1 MLLVLLIAG
10 WVAGIPLSAQTVVEL
25 APDQNTPNASEF
37 TSLGDETTGVSFAFD
52 KGDGGTPPMYYTSG
66 GGAIR
71 AYAGNTITMTAPKGS
86 IVTKI
91 EFFTASYKYSNDT
104 TLVVPKGTTVTYDA
118 STYIYTWE
126 NLTAESTAVFSVVN
140 VVKTQFRIKSIK
152 VYLSAEGDVKPKPKA
167 PVFARASGEFYKT
180 FDLTITDANDPATT
194 IRYTL
199 DGSKPTATT
208 GTVYTGPI
216 TITEGADVTVKA
228 VCVRDKEVSLV
239 TSATYTYVAKHL
251 LKFKTNNASGI
262 NSVDYSSSSEYGSFN
277 ANGEAYIT
285 DGQGV
290 VMSFMCNEGYRLRS
304 VKLNDANVDISSY
317 KGLQFTM
324 PASDVEVVADV
335 VYDPSSPSDPE
346 SPAAPVTTY
355 KLSVVANPVGAASVS
370 GAGSYAANA
379 SVRVSASAKRGYV
392 FTGWTRDGE
401 PINSSSSFNY
411 TMPASDVVL
420 TANFVY
426 NPTNPSDPQQPTL
439 KHPLTAIASP
449 AGSATFSLP
458 ASEIEFGKSYTVR
471 VTPKSG
477 YQFKGWI
484 LNGVAQEEKST
495 AFTGTMTD
503 AGAHLVALL
512 VFNPS
517 SPGNPGANYYN
528 AVTGQVIID
537 DFVQG
542 YLSNALKTV
551 AGGTDYSNVN
561 SIIVKGLINSS
572 DYYTLRQLTNASTID
587 ISRTGGTGV
596 VPGSAFRNMAMSNLL
611 LPSNVTSIG
620 SNAFDGC
627 SNLTAI
633 TVYAMEPPACTSNT
647 FSNFTNKANCTIYV
661 PEEAVELYK
670 AAQYWK
676 EFNIMPI
683 TNDAHT
689 LQVNLP
695 ANGTDGRYK
704 NNTIELVNINS
715 AVRQRYVIT
724 DRQLYTFNGLR
735 KDEQYNI
742 YMYSRAGLEIGRIEN
757 VIIPDNDFAVTFN
770 TLKQLYNVEAKVVSP
785 DGEDFTAQT
794 KVEWL
799 KPLEDGTTTYL
810 RKAVSLGEIP
820 EGQALVCRV
829 TLSEKLGIAYKAPVD
844 VQFTVSNEQNVCT
857 VTLEPLRSVTLKGVV
872 VDGDGQYISG
882 ASVSATQTLNGK
894 FQKTYTAKTNRQGE
908 WTMSV
913 IAAPE
918 TRLVIAANECV
929 NKLDTI
935 GAFAEDETIH
945 DMGKTMMKSIVGAR
959 VTYGFTYQAAGSDVK
974 QTSYS
979 DYRNVAVSVYNIT
992 QDRPQKELSVQYP
1005 TISVLDET
1013 VNPGDQ
1019 LRLTAVSK
1027 TNAFSPIERVVTVGD
1042 NRRAEA
1048 TFDVMSKGCISASF
1062 GMTDNPAVVAMLYSA
1077 KGELLKKM
1085 AYTEAKANFADV
1097 DDGDYIVV
1105 TMGQSELMN
1114 SMLRLSSFD
1123 EIGLAEG
1130 KEYVKNNVKVESGKI
1145 ASVHNEVVPSFD
1157 ESLFSY
1163 TTTSTAFSSNK
1174 SSITNGKYLTLSSS
1188 IDFKG
1193 VYKPGVS
1200 NVRLVVDLPDACDF
1214 VEKSVIQG
1222 PKLIPY
1228 TLSGKR
1234 LTIQLGD
1241 SYQAQ
1246 TRFCVIP
1253 TASGS
1258 FNATASVVFDY
1269 NNNSVTQPIGSSA
1282 VEVKDIEISAPT
1294 TIASTTFTVTG
1305 TARANSTVKVY
1316 EGGTLLGQGKA
1327 NAAGTWMVDCELA
1340 DAYNLSTHSVFAEIT
1355 TPQGNVMPTETKQ
1368 VTYDMNAI
1376 QVSKV
1381 TMYHLNPEMGR
1392 TYESVFDFL
1401 NPKSSPTQWI
1411 VYYPNKKF
1419 TYTVEFTN
1427 NDPERISNVVLYV
1440 HTADGKFVPCDATY
1454 DANKKL
1460 WYTEIDMGS
1469 SSDNY
1474 YPVNCSVDFDYVS
1487 EKLFDTEEVAQA
1499 TKDYSDIASKL
1510 TANVANFDNKV
1521 ANADTSV
1528 DGEID
1533 DIEQTDTDDWASTLD
1548 NIIGDIAGN
1557 DLAETNNDQS
1567 YNYFSSM
1574 SDAELDSYI
1583 AGLGNIDYEEEL
1595 SKVKNAIDIY
1605 LTNMSYETGEGVVLE
1620 DGTKLTMKTCEGLT
1634 ADALLERGFEYSKTT
1649 SGKGVYVL
1657 ATEEGSEVVDFDN
1670 NCYTVIVYGKSLQSI
1685 AKSANR
1691 KASNIESVLDK
1702 FNDIIDKINAY
1713 YQPIASAWEK
1723 TNEKL
1728 FDFVEKFKTDYV
1740 KNSFDFGRKK
1750 AIYNAKL
1757 TKLNRLK
1764 TELKSLNS
1772 LSLEYQLKLG
1782 EIETYKKEVKAAKNL
1797 MNSAGRLKTISGA
1810 AYKSIKPLPGFF
1822 AKKIPL
1828 VKYADAI
1835 YTFVSVARTYQK
1847 VYLTIPNPCKD
1858 DEAKANALRDFCI
1871 DKAVETG
1878 VVAGVKLGTSAVL
1891 DILTFGSVA
1900 ASAGTAGVSML
1911 TAAGAAIANILVNI
1925 SIDALYNIGVNKR
1938 LAYIRAER
1946 DKLECVKKCGTNGYP
1961 ECPDDNNGGNGNGNG
1976 NGNNGGG
1983 AHQSNSTSD
1992 HVIIDPSGYV
2002 YEAVPENR
2010 VEGVQATIYYKE
2022 EVEDIYGDKHEDIVM
2037 WNAEDYAQK
2046 NPLFTDENGMYRW
2059 DVPQGLW
2066 QVKFEKDGYVTAYS
2080 EWLPVPPPQLEVNIG
2095 ITQNKQPEVTEA
2107 RAYEQ
2112 GVEVQFDKYMDPATL
2127 TDANISVTA
2136 GGNKLAGEIQLVNAA
2151 LADEFAL
2158 PEDADAMRYA
2168 SRIRFVPEQTLAS
2181 TTGELRLTVSR
2192 NVKSYAG
2199 IPMTETYSQT
2209 LDVEKEV
2216 QQITAEDVK
2225 MLYGAEK
2232 ELTIYALPSEAAS
2245 GRKLHI
2251 ANSSALVASLDN
2263 TELTLDAEGKAVVKV
2278 KGDLPGR
2285 TQLSF
2290 TIDDVTAKGQC
2301 MVDVMTEIITAEAPT
2316 ASRASGTAVYRGSK
2330 VELATDS
2337 KNATIYFTTDG
2348 SCPCDENGTRRKY
2361 SVPIVIDNDTHI
2373 KAMTMVGDNEVSEV
2387 KEFSYVV
2394 KKADMDVAMTAGWT
2408 WMSHNI
2414 ADGITSAQ
2422 LAADAAVTRVKSQT
2436 QEVVRDP
2443 QLGLVGTLSTLE
2455 ASKSYKVEASAAPAA
2470 QRISGVA
2477 WNPANPIALN
2487 SGWNWLGYPAEQTM
2501 TLDEAFA
2508 TTAVE
2513 KLDVVVGQDGFAQY
2527 DGEHWVGTL
2536 STLAPGKGYMYQSQS
2551 EKKVVYNTTIVSKA
2565 HALNTPGIAGKL
2577 PLAYD
2582 KHKYPSVMAV
2592 VATVCDSYGM
2602 PADNADYQLAAF
2614 CGTECRGIGQ
2624 LTGGM
2629 LMMSVYGNVGDRIM
2643 LQVTDRDGN
2652 SVLANETLNF
2662 SESVLGNVDAP
2673 YTICVGNATAI
2684 GTTYT
2689 GNIRLSV
2696 VGGRLFIHGV
2706 ATNEISS
2713 VELFDIN
2720 GKKMMHETHV
2730 NDNGIDISSLG
2741 GGVYVVAI
2749 CNNGNYTYHK
2759 IAVR

>member
-25 APDQNTPNASEF
+25 VPDQNTPNASEF
-37 TSLGDETTGVSFAFD
+37 TSLGDETTGVSFTFD

-118 STYIYTWE
+118 STHIYTWE

-167 PVFARASGEFYKT
+167 PVFARTSGEFYKT

-199 DGSKPTATT
+199 DGSEPTATT

-239 TSATYTYVAKHL
+239 TSAKYTYVAKHL

-262 NSVDYSSSSEYGSFN
+262 NSVDYSSSSEYGTFN

-290 VMSFMCNEGYRLRS
+290 SMSFMCNEGYRLRS

-346 SPAAPVTTY
+346 APAAPVSTY
-355 KLSVVANPVGAASVS
+355 KLSVVANPVGAASVG

-379 SVRVSASAKRGYV
+379 SVYVSASAKRGYV

-401 PINSSSSFNY
+401 PVSSRSSFNY

-420 TANFVY
+420 TANYVY
-426 NPTNPSDPQQPTL
+426 NPTNPSDPQQPAL

-542 YLSNALKTV
+542 YLSNALNTV
-551 AGGTDYSNVN
+551 VGGTDYSNVN

-596 VPGSAFRNMAMSNLL
+596 VPGYAFRNMAMSNLL

-820 EGQALVCRV
+820 EGQQLVCRV
-829 TLSEKLGIAYKAPVD
+829 TLSEKLGIAYKAPAD

-894 FQKTYTAKTNRQGE
+894 FQKTYTAKTDRQGE

-979 DYRNVAVSVYNIT
+979 DYRNVAVNVYNIT
-992 QDRPQKELSVQYP
+992 QDRQQKELSVQYP
-1005 TISVLDET
+1005 TISVLDEN

-1048 TFDVMSKGCISASF
+1048 TFDVMSKGCIAASF
-1062 GMTDNPAVVAMLYSA
+1062 GTTDNPAVVAMLYSA
-1077 KGELLKKM
+1077 KGELLKKI
-1085 AYTEAKANFADV
+1085 AYTEAKAKFADV

-1114 SMLRLSSFD
+1114 SILRLSAFD

-1305 TARANSTVKVY
+1305 TARANSMVKVY

-1474 YPVNCSVDFDYVS
+1474 YPVNCSVDFDYEGRSVIS
-1487 EKLFDTEEVAQA
+1487 RNEINNAPVDVATHNADAKKLIDAVNELAAKIEAMDIKTQYHEIVKANAEMDALLGLKPVTEGTEVGS
-1499 TKDYSDIASKL
+1499 KDYNELLK
-1510 TANVANFDNKV
+1510 
-1521 ANADTSV
+1521 NAESVFTST
-1528 DGEID
+1528 DELM
-1533 DIEQTDTDDWASTLD
+1533 EQS
-1548 NIIGDIAGN
+1548 AGN
-1557 DLAETNNDQS
+1557 LLPNIADIKTAGT
-1567 YNYFSSM
+1567 FSL
-1574 SDAELDSYI
+1574 DDYGVKGELKM
-1583 AGLGNIDYEEEL
+1583 L
-1595 SKVKNAIDIY
+1595 S
-1605 LTNMSYETGEGVVLE
+1605 
-1620 DGTKLTMKTCEGLT
+1620 CEGLT
-1634 ADALLERGFEYSKTT
+1634 ESAMIDNGYESQEVDDGSKIYMKVTDNSVDVVDFANNTRYVINYSSEDARMKAPAKSATINDYLAELKSQFNLMESTVGVFCNVLGDVTDQFNKIIADYEFKIEDNKKVLNQTYIASLDKSVPEDTRQLLERT
-1649 SGKGVYVL
+1649 
-1657 ATEEGSEVVDFDN
+1657 A
-1670 NCYTVIVYGKSLQSI
+1670 
-1685 AKSANR
+1685 R
-1691 KASNIESVLDK
+1691 KANGKALALQKQLAIFKKGAGFLAKLASKATSIYSLCDNAK
-1702 FNDIIDKINAY
+1702 KMYNDIID
-1713 YQPIASAWEK
+1713 YQNMLVSVPECPC
-1723 TNEKL
+1723 NE
-1728 FDFVEKFKTDYV
+1728 
-1740 KNSFDFGRKK
+1740 
-1750 AIYNAKL
+1750 A
-1757 TKLNRLK
+1757 K
-1764 TELKSLNS
+1764 TESLKNR
-1772 LSLEYQLKLG
+1772 
-1782 EIETYKKEVKAAKNL
+1782 I
-1797 MNSAGRLKTISGA
+1797 
-1810 AYKSIKPLPGFF
+1810 
-1822 AKKIPL
+1822 
-1828 VKYADAI
+1828 
-1835 YTFVSVARTYQK
+1835 
-1847 VYLTIPNPCKD
+1847 
-1858 DEAKANALRDFCI
+1858 
-1871 DKAVETG
+1871 
-1878 VVAGVKLGTSAVL
+1878 
-1891 DILTFGSVA
+1891 
-1900 ASAGTAGVSML
+1900 TA
-1911 TAAGAAIANILVNI
+1911 TAAGKATQYVVNIAGDVAAIHAAWGSIAAAPVTGGTSLAVTAGTVAACIAKAAVNLGLDALASNIKKKLKAEI
-1925 SIDALYNIGVNKR
+1925 TALYN
-1938 LAYIRAER
+1938 
-1946 DKLECVKKCGTNGYP
+1946 DKSCYSCDPKPNPKPNP
-1961 ECPDDNNGGNGNGNG
+1961 RPNPGNGNG

-2216 QQITAEDVK
+2216 QQITAENVK
-2225 MLYGAEK
+2225 MLYGTEK
-2232 ELTIYALPSEAAS
+2232 QLTIYALPSEAAS

-2414 ADGITSAQ
+2414 ADGITAAQ

-2436 QEVVRDP
+2436 EEVVRDP

-2565 HALNTPGIAGKL
+2565 HALNTPGIAGRL

-2592 VATVCDSYGM
+2592 VAIVCDSYGM

-2629 LMMSVYGNVGDRIM
+2629 LMMSVYGNAGDRIM

>member
-37 TSLGDETTGVSFAFD
+37 TSLSDEATGVSFAFD
-52 KGDGGTPPMYYTSG
+52 IGEGKNTPKYYTSG

-71 AYAGNTITMTAPKGS
+71 AYYGNTITMTAPKGS
-86 IVTKI
+86 VVTKI
-91 EFFTASYKYSNDT
+91 EFFTASYQYCNDT

-118 STYIYTWE
+118 STHIYTWE

-167 PVFARASGEFYKT
+167 PVFARTSGEFYKT

-199 DGSKPTATT
+199 DGSEPTATT

-239 TSATYTYVAKHL
+239 TSAKYTYVAKHL

-304 VKLNDANVDISSY
+304 VKLNDAIVDISSY

-335 VYDPSSPSDPE
+335 VFDPSSPSDPE

-355 KLSVVANPVGAASVS
+355 KLSVVANPVGAASVG
-370 GAGSYAANA
+370 GAGNYAANA
-379 SVRVSASAKRGYV
+379 SVYVSASAKRGYV

-401 PINSSSSFNY
+401 PVSSRSSFNY

-426 NPTNPSDPQQPTL
+426 NPTNPSDPQQPAL

-458 ASEIEFGKSYTVR
+458 ASEVEFGKSYTVR

-551 AGGTDYSNVN
+551 VGGTDYSNVN

-572 DYYTLRQLTNASTID
+572 DYYTLSQLTNASTID
-587 ISRTGGTGV
+587 LSRTGGTGV
-596 VPGSAFRNMAMSNLL
+596 VPGSAFSNMAMSNLL
-611 LPSNVTSIG
+611 LPSTVKSIG
-620 SNAFDGC
+620 SYAFEGC

-647 FSNFTNKANCTIYV
+647 FGSFTNKANCTIYV

-829 TLSEKLGIAYKAPVD
+829 TLSEKLGIAYKAPAD

-872 VDGDGQYISG
+872 VDGDGLYISG

-894 FQKTYTAKTNRQGE
+894 FQKTYTAKTDRQGE

-992 QDRPQKELSVQYP
+992 QDRQQKELSVQYP
-1005 TISVLDET
+1005 TISVLDEN

-1048 TFDVMSKGCISASF
+1048 TFDVMSKGCIAASF

-1114 SMLRLSSFD
+1114 SILRLSSFD

-1200 NVRLVVDLPDACDF
+1200 NVKLVVDLPDACDF

-1381 TMYHLNPEMGR
+1381 TMYHLNPAMGR

-1401 NPKSSPTQWI
+1401 NPKSSPTQWL

-1474 YPVNCSVDFDYVS
+1474 YPVNCSVDFDYEGRSVIS
-1487 EKLFDTEEVAQA
+1487 RNEINNAPVDVATHNADAKKLIDAVNELAAKIEAMDIKTQYNEIVKANAEMDALLGLKPVTEGTEAGS
-1499 TKDYSDIASKL
+1499 KDYNELLKEADEVFSSTDELMEQSAGNLLPNIADIK
-1510 TANVANFDNKV
+1510 TAGTF
-1521 ANADTSV
+1521 S
-1528 DGEID
+1528 
-1533 DIEQTDTDDWASTLD
+1533 LD
-1548 NIIGDIAGN
+1548 NYGVKG
-1557 DLAETNNDQS
+1557 
-1567 YNYFSSM
+1567 
-1574 SDAELDSYI
+1574 ELKM
-1583 AGLGNIDYEEEL
+1583 L
-1595 SKVKNAIDIY
+1595 S
-1605 LTNMSYETGEGVVLE
+1605 
-1620 DGTKLTMKTCEGLT
+1620 CEGLT
-1634 ADALLERGFEYSKTT
+1634 ESSMIDNGYESQEVDDGSKIYMKVTDNSVDVVDFANNTRYVINYSSEDARMKAPAKSATIDDYLAELKSKVNLIESTVGVFCDVLGDVTDQFNKIIADYEFKIEDNKKVLNQTYIASLDKSVPEDTRQLLERT
-1649 SGKGVYVL
+1649 
-1657 ATEEGSEVVDFDN
+1657 A
-1670 NCYTVIVYGKSLQSI
+1670 
-1685 AKSANR
+1685 R
-1691 KASNIESVLDK
+1691 KANGKALALQKQLAVFKKGAGFLAKLASKATSIYSLCSNAKNMYD
-1702 FNDIIDKINAY
+1702 DIID
-1713 YQPIASAWEK
+1713 YQNMLVSVPECPC
-1723 TNEKL
+1723 NE
-1728 FDFVEKFKTDYV
+1728 
-1740 KNSFDFGRKK
+1740 
-1750 AIYNAKL
+1750 A
-1757 TKLNRLK
+1757 K
-1764 TELKSLNS
+1764 TESLKNR
-1772 LSLEYQLKLG
+1772 
-1782 EIETYKKEVKAAKNL
+1782 I
-1797 MNSAGRLKTISGA
+1797 SA
-1810 AYKSIKPLPGFF
+1810 
-1822 AKKIPL
+1822 
-1828 VKYADAI
+1828 
-1835 YTFVSVARTYQK
+1835 
-1847 VYLTIPNPCKD
+1847 
-1858 DEAKANALRDFCI
+1858 
-1871 DKAVETG
+1871 
-1878 VVAGVKLGTSAVL
+1878 
-1891 DILTFGSVA
+1891 
-1900 ASAGTAGVSML
+1900 
-1911 TAAGAAIANILVNI
+1911 TAAGKATQYVVSIAGDVAAIHAAWGSIAAAPATGGTSLAVTAGTVAACIAKAAVNLGLDALADNIKKKLKAEI
-1925 SIDALYNIGVNKR
+1925 KALYN
-1938 LAYIRAER
+1938 
-1946 DKLECVKKCGTNGYP
+1946 DKSCYSCDPKPNPKPNP
-1961 ECPDDNNGGNGNGNG
+1961 GNGNG

-2022 EVEDIYGDKHEDIVM
+2022 EVEDIYGDKHEEIVM

-2216 QQITAEDVK
+2216 QQITAENVK
-2225 MLYGAEK
+2225 MLYGTEK

-2414 ADGITSAQ
+2414 ADGITAAQ
-2422 LAADAAVTRVKSQT
+2422 LAADASVTRVKSQT

-2536 STLAPGKGYMYQSQS
+2536 STLTPGKGYMYQSQS

-2565 HALNTPGIAGKL
+2565 HALNTPGIAGRL

-2629 LMMSVYGNVGDRIM
+2629 LMMSVYGNAGDRIM

-2662 SESVLGNVDAP
+2662 SESVLGSVDAP

-2696 VGGRLFIHGV
+2696 VDGRLFIHGV

>member
-25 APDQNTPNASEF
+25 VPDQKTPNASEF
-37 TSLGDETTGVSFAFD
+37 TSLSDEATGVSFAFD
-52 KGDGGTPPMYYTSG
+52 IGEGKNTPKYYSSG

-71 AYAGNTITMTAPKGS
+71 AYYGNTITMTAPKGS
-86 IVTKI
+86 VVTKI
-91 EFFTASYKYSNDT
+91 EFFTASYQYCNDT

-118 STYIYTWE
+118 STHIYTWE

-199 DGSKPTATT
+199 DGSEPTATT

-239 TSATYTYVAKHL
+239 TSAKYTYVAKHL

-290 VMSFMCNEGYRLRS
+290 VMNFMCNEGYRLRS
-304 VKLNDANVDISSY
+304 VKLNDAIVDISSY

-335 VYDPSSPSDPE
+335 LFDPSSPSDPE
-346 SPAAPVTTY
+346 APAVPVSTY
-355 KLSVVANPVGAASVS
+355 KLSVVANPVGAASVG

-379 SVRVSASAKRGYV
+379 SVYVSASAKRGYV

-401 PINSSSSFNY
+401 PVSSRSSFNY

-420 TANFVY
+420 TANYVY
-426 NPTNPSDPQQPTL
+426 NPTNPSDPQQPAL

-458 ASEIEFGKSYTVR
+458 ASEVEFGKSYTVR
-471 VTPKSG
+471 ATPKSG
-477 YQFKGWI
+477 YKFKGWI

-495 AFTGTMTD
+495 VFTGTMTD

-542 YLSNALKTV
+542 YLSNALTTV
-551 AGGTDYSNVN
+551 VGGTDYSNVN

-735 KDEQYNI
+735 KDEQYNV

-829 TLSEKLGIAYKAPVD
+829 TLSEKLGIAYKAPAD

-894 FQKTYTAKTNRQGE
+894 FQKTYTAKTDRQGE

-992 QDRPQKELSVQYP
+992 QDRQQKELSVQYP

-1013 VNPGDQ
+1013 INPGDQ

-1048 TFDVMSKGCISASF
+1048 TFDVMSKGCIAASF
-1062 GMTDNPAVVAMLYSA
+1062 GTTDNPAVVAMLYSA

-1114 SMLRLSSFD
+1114 SILRLSAFD

-1130 KEYVKNNVKVESGKI
+1130 KEYVKNSVKVESGKI

-1355 TPQGNVMPTETKQ
+1355 TPQGNVIPTETKQ

-1381 TMYHLNPEMGR
+1381 TMYHLNPEMGK

-1474 YPVNCSVDFDYVS
+1474 YPVNCSVDFDYEGRSVIS
-1487 EKLFDTEEVAQA
+1487 RNEINNAPVDVATHNADAKKLIDAVNELAAKIEAMDIKTQYNEIVKANAEMDALLGLNTVTEGTEAGS
-1499 TKDYSDIASKL
+1499 KDYNELLKEAES
-1510 TANVANFDNKV
+1510 VF
-1521 ANADTSV
+1521 TST
-1528 DGEID
+1528 DELM
-1533 DIEQTDTDDWASTLD
+1533 EQS
-1548 NIIGDIAGN
+1548 AGN
-1557 DLAETNNDQS
+1557 LLPNIADIKTAGT
-1567 YNYFSSM
+1567 FSL
-1574 SDAELDSYI
+1574 DDYGVKGELKM
-1583 AGLGNIDYEEEL
+1583 L
-1595 SKVKNAIDIY
+1595 S
-1605 LTNMSYETGEGVVLE
+1605 
-1620 DGTKLTMKTCEGLT
+1620 CEGLT
-1634 ADALLERGFEYSKTT
+1634 ESSMIDNGYESQEVDDGSKIYMKVTDNSVDVVDFANNTRYVINYSSEDARMKAPAKSATIDDYLAELKSKINLIESTVGVFCDVLGDVTDQFNKIIADYEFKIEDNKKVLNQTYIASLDKSVPEDTRQLLERT
-1649 SGKGVYVL
+1649 
-1657 ATEEGSEVVDFDN
+1657 A
-1670 NCYTVIVYGKSLQSI
+1670 
-1685 AKSANR
+1685 R
-1691 KASNIESVLDK
+1691 KANGKALALQKQLAVFKKGAGFLAKLASKATSIYSLCSNAKNMYD
-1702 FNDIIDKINAY
+1702 DIID
-1713 YQPIASAWEK
+1713 YQNMLVSVPECPC
-1723 TNEKL
+1723 NE
-1728 FDFVEKFKTDYV
+1728 
-1740 KNSFDFGRKK
+1740 
-1750 AIYNAKL
+1750 A
-1757 TKLNRLK
+1757 K
-1764 TELKSLNS
+1764 TESLKNR
-1772 LSLEYQLKLG
+1772 
-1782 EIETYKKEVKAAKNL
+1782 I
-1797 MNSAGRLKTISGA
+1797 SA
-1810 AYKSIKPLPGFF
+1810 
-1822 AKKIPL
+1822 
-1828 VKYADAI
+1828 
-1835 YTFVSVARTYQK
+1835 
-1847 VYLTIPNPCKD
+1847 
-1858 DEAKANALRDFCI
+1858 
-1871 DKAVETG
+1871 
-1878 VVAGVKLGTSAVL
+1878 
-1891 DILTFGSVA
+1891 
-1900 ASAGTAGVSML
+1900 
-1911 TAAGAAIANILVNI
+1911 TAAGKATQYVVSIAGDVAAIHAAWGSIAAAPATGGTSLAVTAGTVAACIAKAAVNLGLDALADNIKKKLKAEI
-1925 SIDALYNIGVNKR
+1925 KALYN
-1938 LAYIRAER
+1938 
-1946 DKLECVKKCGTNGYP
+1946 DKSCYSCDPKPNPKPNSKP
-1961 ECPDDNNGGNGNGNG
+1961 NPGNGNG

-2225 MLYGAEK
+2225 MLYGTEK
-2232 ELTIYALPSEAAS
+2232 QLTIYALPSEAAS

-2414 ADGITSAQ
+2414 ADGITAAQ

-2436 QEVVRDP
+2436 QEVVRDT

-2565 HALNTPGIAGKL
+2565 HALNTPGIAGRL

-2629 LMMSVYGNVGDRIM
+2629 LMMSVYGNAGDRIM

-2706 ATNEISS
+2706 ATNEVSS

>member
-37 TSLGDETTGVSFAFD
+37 TSLSDEATGVSFAFD
-52 KGDGGTPPMYYTSG
+52 IGEGKNTPKYYSSG

-71 AYAGNTITMTAPKGS
+71 AYYGNTITMTAPKGS
-86 IVTKI
+86 VVTKI
-91 EFFTASYKYSNDT
+91 EFFTASYQYCNDT
-104 TLVVPKGTTVTYDA
+104 TLVVPKGTTITYDA
-118 STYIYTWE
+118 STHIYTWE
-126 NLTAESTAVFSVVN
+126 NLTAASTAVFSVVN

-167 PVFARASGEFYKT
+167 PEFARTSGEFYKT
-180 FDLTITDANDPATT
+180 FDLTITDVNDPATT

-199 DGSKPTATT
+199 DGSEPTATT

-216 TITEGADVTVKA
+216 TIAEGADVTVKA
-228 VCVRDKEVSLV
+228 VCVRDKEVSIV
-239 TSATYTYVAKHL
+239 TSAKYTYVAKHL

-304 VKLNDANVDISSY
+304 VKLNDAIVDISSY

-346 SPAAPVTTY
+346 APAAPVTTY

-401 PINSSSSFNY
+401 PINSRSSFNY

-458 ASEIEFGKSYTVR
+458 DSEIEFGKSYTVR

-542 YLSNALKTV
+542 YLSNALTTV
-551 AGGTDYSNVN
+551 VGGTDYSNVN

-596 VPGSAFRNMAMSNLL
+596 VPGYAFRNMAMSNLL

-820 EGQALVCRV
+820 EGQQLVCRV
-829 TLSEKLGIAYKAPVD
+829 TLSEKLGIAYKAPAD

-894 FQKTYTAKTNRQGE
+894 FQKTYTAKTDRQGE

-992 QDRPQKELSVQYP
+992 QDRQQKELSVQYP
-1005 TISVLDET
+1005 TISVLDEN
-1013 VNPGDQ
+1013 VSPGDQ

-1048 TFDVMSKGCISASF
+1048 TFDVMSKGCIAASF
-1062 GMTDNPAVVAMLYSA
+1062 GTTDNPAVVAMLYSA

-1085 AYTEAKANFADV
+1085 AYTEAKANFSDV

-1114 SMLRLSSFD
+1114 SILRLSSFD

-1305 TARANSTVKVY
+1305 TARANSMVKVY

-1474 YPVNCSVDFDYVS
+1474 YPVNCSVDFDYEGRSVIS
-1487 EKLFDTEEVAQA
+1487 RNEINNAPVDVATHNADAKKLIDAVNELAAKIEAMDIKTQYNEIVKANAEMDALLGLNTVTEGTEAGS
-1499 TKDYSDIASKL
+1499 KDYNELLKEAES
-1510 TANVANFDNKV
+1510 VF
-1521 ANADTSV
+1521 TST
-1528 DGEID
+1528 DELM
-1533 DIEQTDTDDWASTLD
+1533 EQS
-1548 NIIGDIAGN
+1548 AGN
-1557 DLAETNNDQS
+1557 LLPNIADIKTAGT
-1567 YNYFSSM
+1567 FSL
-1574 SDAELDSYI
+1574 DDYGVKGELKM
-1583 AGLGNIDYEEEL
+1583 L
-1595 SKVKNAIDIY
+1595 S
-1605 LTNMSYETGEGVVLE
+1605 
-1620 DGTKLTMKTCEGLT
+1620 CEGLT
-1634 ADALLERGFEYSKTT
+1634 ESAMIDNGYESQEVDDGSKIYMKVTDNSVDVVDFANNTRYVINYSSEDARMKAPAKSATINDYLAELKSQFNLMESTVGVFCNVLGDVTDQFNKIIADYEFKIEDNKKVLNQTYIASLDKSLPEDTRQLLERT
-1649 SGKGVYVL
+1649 
-1657 ATEEGSEVVDFDN
+1657 A
-1670 NCYTVIVYGKSLQSI
+1670 
-1685 AKSANR
+1685 R
-1691 KASNIESVLDK
+1691 KANGKALALQKQLAIFKKGAGFLAKLASKATSIYSLCDNAK
-1702 FNDIIDKINAY
+1702 KMYNDIID
-1713 YQPIASAWEK
+1713 YQNMLVSVPECPC
-1723 TNEKL
+1723 NE
-1728 FDFVEKFKTDYV
+1728 
-1740 KNSFDFGRKK
+1740 
-1750 AIYNAKL
+1750 A
-1757 TKLNRLK
+1757 K
-1764 TELKSLNS
+1764 TESLKNR
-1772 LSLEYQLKLG
+1772 
-1782 EIETYKKEVKAAKNL
+1782 I
-1797 MNSAGRLKTISGA
+1797 
-1810 AYKSIKPLPGFF
+1810 
-1822 AKKIPL
+1822 
-1828 VKYADAI
+1828 
-1835 YTFVSVARTYQK
+1835 
-1847 VYLTIPNPCKD
+1847 
-1858 DEAKANALRDFCI
+1858 
-1871 DKAVETG
+1871 
-1878 VVAGVKLGTSAVL
+1878 
-1891 DILTFGSVA
+1891 
-1900 ASAGTAGVSML
+1900 TA
-1911 TAAGAAIANILVNI
+1911 TAAGKATQYVVNIAGDVAAIHAAWGSIAAAPVTGGTSLAVTAGTVAACIAKAAVNLGLDALADNIKKKLKAEI
-1925 SIDALYNIGVNKR
+1925 KALYN
-1938 LAYIRAER
+1938 
-1946 DKLECVKKCGTNGYP
+1946 DKSCYSCDPKPNPKPNP
-1961 ECPDDNNGGNGNGNG
+1961 NPNPGNGNG

-2095 ITQNKQPEVTEA
+2095 ITQNKQPEVIEA

-2216 QQITAEDVK
+2216 QQITAEDIK
-2225 MLYGAEK
+2225 MLYGTEK
-2232 ELTIYALPSEAAS
+2232 QLTIYALPSEAAS

-2414 ADGITSAQ
+2414 ADGITAAQ

-2487 SGWNWLGYPAEQTM
+2487 SGWNWFGYPAEQTM

-2536 STLAPGKGYMYQSQS
+2536 STLTPGKGYMYQSQS

-2565 HALNTPGIAGKL
+2565 HALNTPGIAGRL

>member
-1 MLLVLLIAG
+1 MLLVMLIAG

-25 APDQNTPNASEF
+25 VPDQNTPNASDF
-37 TSLGDETTGVSFAFD
+37 TSLSDEATGVSFAFD
-52 KGDGGTPPMYYTSG
+52 IGEGKNTPKYYTSG

-71 AYAGNTITMTAPKGS
+71 AYYGNTITMTAPKGS
-86 IVTKI
+86 VVTKI
-91 EFFTASYKYSNDT
+91 EFLIAPYNNNAS
-104 TLVVPKGTTVTYDA
+104 TLAVPEGTTVSYDA
-118 STYIYTWE
+118 STNIYTWE
-126 NLTAESTAVFSVVN
+126 NITAASTALFSVAN
-140 VVKTQFRIKSIK
+140 AQFRIKSMK
-152 VYLSAEGDVKPKPKA
+152 VYLATEGEFKPKPLA

-199 DGSKPTATT
+199 DGSEPTATA

-228 VCVRDKEVSLV
+228 VCVRDKEVSIV
-239 TSATYTYVAKHL
+239 TSAKYTYVAKHL

-304 VKLNDANVDISSY
+304 VKLNDAIVDISSY

-335 VYDPSSPSDPE
+335 VYDPLSPSDPE
-346 SPAAPVTTY
+346 APAAPVTTY

-401 PINSSSSFNY
+401 PINSRSSFNY

-551 AGGTDYSNVN
+551 VGGTDYSNVN

-596 VPGSAFRNMAMSNLL
+596 VPGYAFRNMAMSNLL

-695 ANGTDGRYK
+695 TNGTDGRYK

-820 EGQALVCRV
+820 EGQQLVCRV
-829 TLSEKLGIAYKAPVD
+829 TLSEKLGIAYKAPAD

-872 VDGDGQYISG
+872 VDGDGLYISG

-894 FQKTYTAKTNRQGE
+894 FQKTYAAKTDRQGE

-935 GAFAEDETIH
+935 GAFADDETIH

-979 DYRNVAVSVYNIT
+979 DYRNVAVCVYNIT

-1005 TISVLDET
+1005 TISVLDEN

-1048 TFDVMSKGCISASF
+1048 TFDVMSKGCIAASF
-1062 GMTDNPAVVAMLYSA
+1062 GTTDNPAVVAMLYSA

-1114 SMLRLSSFD
+1114 SILRLSSFD

-1130 KEYVKNNVKVESGKI
+1130 KEYVKNSVKVESGKI

-1305 TARANSTVKVY
+1305 TARANSMVKVY

-1469 SSDNY
+1469 NSDNY
-1474 YPVNCSVDFDYVS
+1474 YPVNCSVDFDYEGRSVIS
-1487 EKLFDTEEVAQA
+1487 RNEINNAPVDVATHNADAKKLIDAVNELAAKTEAMDIKTQYNEIVKANA
-1499 TKDYSDIASKL
+1499 EMDALLGLNTVTEGTETGKDYNELLKEAESVFTSTDELMEQSAGNLLPNIADIK
-1510 TANVANFDNKV
+1510 TAGTF
-1521 ANADTSV
+1521 S
-1528 DGEID
+1528 
-1533 DIEQTDTDDWASTLD
+1533 LD
-1548 NIIGDIAGN
+1548 NYGVKG
-1557 DLAETNNDQS
+1557 
-1567 YNYFSSM
+1567 
-1574 SDAELDSYI
+1574 ELKM
-1583 AGLGNIDYEEEL
+1583 L
-1595 SKVKNAIDIY
+1595 S
-1605 LTNMSYETGEGVVLE
+1605 
-1620 DGTKLTMKTCEGLT
+1620 CEGLT
-1634 ADALLERGFEYSKTT
+1634 ESAMIDNGYESQEVDDGSKIYMKVTDNSVDVVDFANNTRYVINYSSEDASMKAPAKSATINDYLAELKSQFNLMESTVGVFCNVLGDVTDQFNKIIADYEFKIEDNKKVLNQTYIASLDKSVPEDTRQLLERT
-1649 SGKGVYVL
+1649 
-1657 ATEEGSEVVDFDN
+1657 A
-1670 NCYTVIVYGKSLQSI
+1670 
-1685 AKSANR
+1685 R
-1691 KASNIESVLDK
+1691 KANGKALALQKQLAIFKKGAGFLAKLASKATSIYSLCSNAKNMYD
-1702 FNDIIDKINAY
+1702 DIID
-1713 YQPIASAWEK
+1713 YQ
-1723 TNEKL
+1723 NML
-1728 FDFVEKFKTDYV
+1728 
-1740 KNSFDFGRKK
+1740 
-1750 AIYNAKL
+1750 
-1757 TKLNRLK
+1757 
-1764 TELKSLNS
+1764 
-1772 LSLEYQLKLG
+1772 
-1782 EIETYKKEVKAAKNL
+1782 
-1797 MNSAGRLKTISGA
+1797 
-1810 AYKSIKPLPGFF
+1810 
-1822 AKKIPL
+1822 
-1828 VKYADAI
+1828 
-1835 YTFVSVARTYQK
+1835 VSV
-1847 VYLTIPNPCKD
+1847 PECPCN
-1858 DEAKANALRDFCI
+1858 EAKAESLKNRI
-1871 DKAVETG
+1871 
-1878 VVAGVKLGTSAVL
+1878 SA
-1891 DILTFGSVA
+1891 
-1900 ASAGTAGVSML
+1900 
-1911 TAAGAAIANILVNI
+1911 TAAGKATQYVVSIAGDVAAIHAAWGSIAAAPATGGTSLAVTAGTVAACIAKAAVNLGLDALADNIKKKLKAEI
-1925 SIDALYNIGVNKR
+1925 KALYN
-1938 LAYIRAER
+1938 
-1946 DKLECVKKCGTNGYP
+1946 DKSCYSCDPKPNP
-1961 ECPDDNNGGNGNGNG
+1961 GNGNG

-2181 TTGELRLTVSR
+2181 TTEELRLTVSR

-2216 QQITAEDVK
+2216 QQITAENVK
-2225 MLYGAEK
+2225 MLYGTEK
-2232 ELTIYALPSEAAS
+2232 QLTIYALPSEAAS

-2414 ADGITSAQ
+2414 ADGITAAQ

-2565 HALNTPGIAGKL
+2565 HALNTPGIAGRL

-2629 LMMSVYGNVGDRIM
+2629 LMMSVYGNAGDRIM

>member
-37 TSLGDETTGVSFAFD
+37 TSLSDEATGVSFAFD
-52 KGDGGTPPMYYTSG
+52 IGEGKNTPKYYTSG

-71 AYAGNTITMTAPKGS
+71 AYYGNTITMTAPKGS
-86 IVTKI
+86 VVTKI
-91 EFFTASYKYSNDT
+91 EFFTASYQYCNDT

-118 STYIYTWE
+118 STHIYTWE

-167 PVFARASGEFYKT
+167 PVFARTSGEFYKT

-199 DGSKPTATT
+199 DGSEPTATT

-228 VCVRDKEVSLV
+228 VCVRDKEVSIV
-239 TSATYTYVAKHL
+239 TSAKYTYVAKHL

-346 SPAAPVTTY
+346 APAAPVSTY
-355 KLSVVANPVGAASVS
+355 KLSVVANPVGAASVG

-379 SVRVSASAKRGYV
+379 SVYVSASAKRGYV

-401 PINSSSSFNY
+401 PINSRSSFNY

-426 NPTNPSDPQQPTL
+426 NPTSPSDPQQPAL

-458 ASEIEFGKSYTVR
+458 ASEVEFGKSYTVR

-551 AGGTDYSNVN
+551 VGGTDYSNVN

-596 VPGSAFRNMAMSNLL
+596 VPGYAFKNMAMSNLL

-829 TLSEKLGIAYKAPVD
+829 TLSEKLGIAYKAPAD

-872 VDGDGQYISG
+872 VDGDGLYISG

-894 FQKTYTAKTNRQGE
+894 FQKTYTAKTDRQGE

-992 QDRPQKELSVQYP
+992 QDRQQKELSVQYP
-1005 TISVLDET
+1005 TISVLDEN

-1048 TFDVMSKGCISASF
+1048 TFDVMSKGCIAASF
-1062 GMTDNPAVVAMLYSA
+1062 GTTDNPAVVAMLYSA

-1085 AYTEAKANFADV
+1085 AYTEAKANFSDV

-1114 SMLRLSSFD
+1114 SILRLSSFD

-1305 TARANSTVKVY
+1305 TARANSMVKVY

-1474 YPVNCSVDFDYVS
+1474 YPVNCSVDFDYEGRSVIS
-1487 EKLFDTEEVAQA
+1487 RNEINNAPVDVATHNADAKKLIDAVNELAAKIEAMDIKTQYNEIVKANAEMDALLGLNTVTEGTEAGS
-1499 TKDYSDIASKL
+1499 KDYNELLKEAES
-1510 TANVANFDNKV
+1510 VF
-1521 ANADTSV
+1521 TST
-1528 DGEID
+1528 DELM
-1533 DIEQTDTDDWASTLD
+1533 EQS
-1548 NIIGDIAGN
+1548 AGN
-1557 DLAETNNDQS
+1557 LLPNIADIKTTGT
-1567 YNYFSSM
+1567 FSL
-1574 SDAELDSYI
+1574 DDYGVKGELKM
-1583 AGLGNIDYEEEL
+1583 L
-1595 SKVKNAIDIY
+1595 S
-1605 LTNMSYETGEGVVLE
+1605 
-1620 DGTKLTMKTCEGLT
+1620 CEGLT
-1634 ADALLERGFEYSKTT
+1634 ESAMIDNGYESQEVDDGSKIYMKVTDNSVDVVDFANNTRYVINYSSEDARMKAPAKSATINDYLAELKSQFNLMESTVGVFCNVLGDVTDQFNKIIADYEFKIEDNKKVLNQTYIASLDKSLPEDTRQLLERT
-1649 SGKGVYVL
+1649 
-1657 ATEEGSEVVDFDN
+1657 A
-1670 NCYTVIVYGKSLQSI
+1670 
-1685 AKSANR
+1685 R
-1691 KASNIESVLDK
+1691 KANGKALALQKQLAVFKKGAGFLAKLASKATSIYSLCDNAK
-1702 FNDIIDKINAY
+1702 KMYNDIID
-1713 YQPIASAWEK
+1713 YQNMLVSVPECPC
-1723 TNEKL
+1723 NE
-1728 FDFVEKFKTDYV
+1728 
-1740 KNSFDFGRKK
+1740 
-1750 AIYNAKL
+1750 A
-1757 TKLNRLK
+1757 K
-1764 TELKSLNS
+1764 TESLKNR
-1772 LSLEYQLKLG
+1772 
-1782 EIETYKKEVKAAKNL
+1782 I
-1797 MNSAGRLKTISGA
+1797 
-1810 AYKSIKPLPGFF
+1810 
-1822 AKKIPL
+1822 
-1828 VKYADAI
+1828 
-1835 YTFVSVARTYQK
+1835 
-1847 VYLTIPNPCKD
+1847 
-1858 DEAKANALRDFCI
+1858 
-1871 DKAVETG
+1871 
-1878 VVAGVKLGTSAVL
+1878 
-1891 DILTFGSVA
+1891 
-1900 ASAGTAGVSML
+1900 TA
-1911 TAAGAAIANILVNI
+1911 TAAGKATQYVVNIAGDVAAIHAAWGSIAAAPVTGGTSLAVTAGTVAACIAKAAVNLGLDALASNIKKKLKAEI
-1925 SIDALYNIGVNKR
+1925 TALYN
-1938 LAYIRAER
+1938 
-1946 DKLECVKKCGTNGYP
+1946 DKSCYSCDPKPNPRPNPKPNP
-1961 ECPDDNNGGNGNGNG
+1961 G

-2095 ITQNKQPEVTEA
+2095 ITQNKQPEVIEA

-2158 PEDADAMRYA
+2158 PDDADAMRYA

-2301 MVDVMTEIITAEAPT
+2301 MVDVMTEIITTEAPT

-2414 ADGITSAQ
+2414 ADGITAAQ

-2565 HALNTPGIAGKL
+2565 HALNTPGIAGRL

-2602 PADNADYQLAAF
+2602 PADNANYQLAAF

-2629 LMMSVYGNVGDRIM
+2629 LMMSVYGNAGDRIM

>member
-25 APDQNTPNASEF
+25 VPDQNTPNASEF
-37 TSLGDETTGVSFAFD
+37 TSLSDETTGVSFTFD
-52 KGDGGTPPMYYTSG
+52 KGGENNTPPKYYTTG
-66 GGAIR
+66 GSAIR
-71 AYAGNTITMTAPKGS
+71 TYKGNTITMTAPKGS
-86 IVTKI
+86 IVTKV
-91 EFFTASYKYSNDT
+91 EFYTVYYKNNNDS

-118 STYIYTWE
+118 STHIYTWE

-140 VVKTQFRIKSIK
+140 VAKTQFRVKSIK

-167 PVFARASGEFYKT
+167 PVFARKSGEFYKT
-180 FDLTITDANDPATT
+180 FDLTITDVNDPATT

-199 DGSKPTATT
+199 DGSEPTATT

-228 VCVRDKEVSLV
+228 VCVRDKEVSIV
-239 TSATYTYVAKHL
+239 TSAKYTYVAKHL

-346 SPAAPVTTY
+346 APAAPVTTY

-401 PINSSSSFNY
+401 PVSSSRSFNY

-495 AFTGTMTD
+495 TFTGTMTD

-528 AVTGQVIID
+528 AVTGQVIMD

-542 YLSNALKTV
+542 NLYNALTAV
-551 AGGTDYSNVN
+551 VGGTDYSNVN

-572 DYYTLRQLTNASTID
+572 DYYTLRDLTNASTID
-587 ISRTGGTGV
+587 ISRTGGTGT

-611 LPSNVTSIG
+611 LPSNVKSIG
-620 SNAFDGC
+620 SYAFDGC

-820 EGQALVCRV
+820 EGQQLVCRV
-829 TLSEKLGIAYKAPVD
+829 TLSEKLGIAYKAPAD

-894 FQKTYTAKTNRQGE
+894 FQKTYTAKTDRQGE

-992 QDRPQKELSVQYP
+992 QDRQQKELSVQYP

-1048 TFDVMSKGCISASF
+1048 TFDVMSKGCIAASF
-1062 GMTDNPAVVAMLYSA
+1062 GTTDNPAVVAMLYSA

-1114 SMLRLSSFD
+1114 SILRLSAFD
-1123 EIGLAEG
+1123 EIGLTDG

-1200 NVRLVVDLPDACDF
+1200 NVKLVVDLPDACDF

-1305 TARANSTVKVY
+1305 TARANSGIKVY

-1327 NAAGTWMVDCELA
+1327 NAAGTWMVECELA

-1474 YPVNCSVDFDYVS
+1474 YPVNCSVDFDYEGRSVIS
-1487 EKLFDTEEVAQA
+1487 RNEINNAPVDVATHNADAKKMIDAVNELAAKIETMDIKTQYNEIVKANAEMDALLGLNPVTEGTEAG
-1499 TKDYSDIASKL
+1499 KDYNELLKEAES
-1510 TANVANFDNKV
+1510 VF
-1521 ANADTSV
+1521 TST
-1528 DGEID
+1528 DELM
-1533 DIEQTDTDDWASTLD
+1533 EQS
-1548 NIIGDIAGN
+1548 AGN
-1557 DLAETNNDQS
+1557 LLPNIADIKTAGT
-1567 YNYFSSM
+1567 FSL
-1574 SDAELDSYI
+1574 DDYGVKGELKM
-1583 AGLGNIDYEEEL
+1583 L
-1595 SKVKNAIDIY
+1595 
-1605 LTNMSYETGEGVVLE
+1605 
-1620 DGTKLTMKTCEGLT
+1620 TCEGLT
-1634 ADALLERGFEYSKTT
+1634 ESSMIDNGYESQEVDDGSKIYMKVTDNSVDVVDFANNTRYVINYSSEDARMKAPAKSATINDYLAELKSQFNLMESTVGVFCNVLGDVTDQFNKIIADYEFKIEDNKKVLNQTYIASLDKSLPEDTRQLLERT
-1649 SGKGVYVL
+1649 
-1657 ATEEGSEVVDFDN
+1657 A
-1670 NCYTVIVYGKSLQSI
+1670 
-1685 AKSANR
+1685 R
-1691 KASNIESVLDK
+1691 KANGKALALQKQLAIFKKGAGFLAKLTSKATSIYSLCDNAK
-1702 FNDIIDKINAY
+1702 KMYNDIID
-1713 YQPIASAWEK
+1713 YQNMLVSVPECPC
-1723 TNEKL
+1723 NE
-1728 FDFVEKFKTDYV
+1728 
-1740 KNSFDFGRKK
+1740 
-1750 AIYNAKL
+1750 A
-1757 TKLNRLK
+1757 K
-1764 TELKSLNS
+1764 TESLKNR
-1772 LSLEYQLKLG
+1772 
-1782 EIETYKKEVKAAKNL
+1782 I
-1797 MNSAGRLKTISGA
+1797 
-1810 AYKSIKPLPGFF
+1810 
-1822 AKKIPL
+1822 
-1828 VKYADAI
+1828 
-1835 YTFVSVARTYQK
+1835 
-1847 VYLTIPNPCKD
+1847 
-1858 DEAKANALRDFCI
+1858 
-1871 DKAVETG
+1871 
-1878 VVAGVKLGTSAVL
+1878 
-1891 DILTFGSVA
+1891 
-1900 ASAGTAGVSML
+1900 TA
-1911 TAAGAAIANILVNI
+1911 TAAGKATQYVVNIAGDVAAIHAAWGSIAAAPVTGGTSLAVTAGTVAACIAKAAVNLGLDALASNIKKKLKAEI
-1925 SIDALYNIGVNKR
+1925 TALYNDKSCYSCDPKPKPKPNPNPYPANR
-1938 LAYIRAER
+1938 YNRRAA
-1946 DKLECVKKCGTNGYP
+1946 L
-1961 ECPDDNNGGNGNGNG
+1961 
-1976 NGNNGGG
+1976 
-1983 AHQSNSTSD
+1983 QSNTTTD

-2168 SRIRFVPEQTLAS
+2168 YRIRFVPEQTLAS

-2414 ADGITSAQ
+2414 ADGITAAQ

-2565 HALNTPGIAGKL
+2565 HALNTPGIAGRL

-2629 LMMSVYGNVGDRIM
+2629 LMMSVYGNAGDRIM

-2673 YTICVGNATAI
+2673 HTICVGNATAI

-2689 GNIRLSV
+2689 GDIRLSV